1 MTGHAQFYFKPA
13 VGEQI
18 ETIVHTE
25 TDKRTAICGTVLD
38 KADKPVESALVL
50 LFRIA
55 DEKEELIYRTF
66 TDKSGFFVFGP
77 LEYDVLHLIRIY
89 KNSVKLRELEIR
101 TD

>member
-1 MTGHAQFYFKPA
+1 MTGYAKFYFKPA
-13 VGEQI
+13 TGEQI

-38 KADKPVESALVL
+38 NDEAPVENALVL
-50 LFRIA
+50 LFRLGG
-55 DEKEELIYRTF
+55 EKEELIYRMF
-66 TDKSGFFVFGP
+66 TDKAGYFVFGP
-77 LEYDVLHLIRIY
+77 LEYDVLHLIKIY